1 MGAMA
6 APIKMQT
13 MWLFLVSAASTAVD
27 IRSAQREFPQLANV
41 VYSICGL
48 TDIDFSVSHPCAYSL
63 FGMAYAFTECG
74 HVHQADYS
82 NFQNCILG
90 CSTADNCERACA
102 DPDVKSKNCLA
113 DCKTVYSCIMKAS
126 GTASGQA
133 SANSALIQCF
143 GEEAPTA
150 VQTDAPIVKGM
161 FPPAAAPAPVVALQV
176 DSPAPA
182 ASPAAAPAAALAA
195 AASPAPGAVGPAFT
209 PREAITTNTLGF
221 VDAKCV
227 CSKTGIIRGVTTGQP
242 GCAKHGKEANANVE
256 AYCYV
261 EGDYQCGGAMS
272 SDLHPGLF
280 WVSCEKPNIHLL
292 YPATCEI
299 RERANAQLFPVP
311 AALPLKVPAS
321 SFEGSLKNMA
331 PLPRAPTPLDDMSQ
345 GMHAWSGPMPPLWHA
360 ARSNKFVNEAFQ
372 NPVDFSSAPAPALP
386 PPPMMA
392 GSPAMPSP
400 IMIGGAPV
408 AAVAPSPALPP
419 ALMAPAPAMALMEE
433 AVSGAGQLRGVRQ
446 H

>member
-90 CSTADNCERACA
+90 CSTADNCETACA
-102 DPDVKSKNCLA
+102 DPDVKSKSCLS
-113 DCKTVYSCIMKAS
+113 DCKTVYQCIMKAA
-126 GTASGQA
+126 GTATGQA
-133 SANSALIQCF
+133 SANSELTQCF

-150 VQTDAPIVKGM
+150 APTAPIVSGM
-161 FPPAAAPAPVVALQV
+161 FPPAAAPASVVALQV

-182 ASPAAAPAAALAA
+182 ASPAAAPTA
-195 AASPAPGAVGPAFT
+195 AASPAPAVGPAFT
-209 PREAITTNTLGF
+209 PREAITTNALGF

-280 WVSCEKPNIHLL
+280 WVGCEKPNIHLL
-292 YPATCEI
+292 YPPTCEI

-331 PLPRAPTPLDDMSQ
+331 PLPRAPTPLDDMFQ
-345 GMHAWSGPMPPLWHA
+345 GMKEWSGPMPPLWHA
-360 ARSNKFVNEAFQ
+360 ARSNNFVNEAFQ

-386 PPPMMA
+386 PPPPMMA

-400 IMIGGAPV
+400 IIIGGAPV
-408 AAVAPSPALPP
+408 AAVAASPALPP
-419 ALMAPAPAMALMEE
+419 AMIVPPMAPAPAMALMEE
-433 AVSGAGQLRGVRQ
+433 AASGAGQLRGVRQ

>member
-1 MGAMA
+1 
-6 APIKMQT
+6 
-13 MWLFLVSAASTAVD
+13 
-27 IRSAQREFPQLANV
+27 
-41 VYSICGL
+41 L
-48 TDIDFSVSHPCAYSL
+48 TDIDFSVSHPCAYSV

-90 CSTADNCERACA
+90 CSTADNCERACS
-102 DPDVKSKNCLA
+102 DPDVKSKSCLTN
-113 DCKTVYSCIMKAS
+113 CKTVYSCIMKAAGS
-126 GTASGQA
+126 ATGQA
-133 SANSALIQCF
+133 SATSELDQCF
-143 GEEAPTA
+143 SEEAPTA
-150 VQTDAPIVKGM
+150 APTSAPIVSGM
-161 FPPAAAPAPVVALQV
+161 FPPAPAPPQVVALQV
-176 DSPAPA
+176 ESPAPA
-182 ASPAAAPAAALAA
+182 TSPAAAPNS
-195 AASPAPGAVGPAFT
+195 AASAAPAAGPAFT

-280 WVSCEKPNIHLL
+280 WVGCEKPNIHLL
-292 YPATCEI
+292 YPPTCEI

-311 AALPLKVPAS
+311 ATLPLKVPAS
-321 SFEGSLKNMA
+321 SFEGSLQNMA
-331 PLPRAPTPLDDMSQ
+331 PLPRAPTPLDDMFQ
-345 GMHAWSGPMPPLWHA
+345 GMKEWSGPMPPLWHA

-386 PPPMMA
+386 PPSSPIMA
-392 GSPAMPSP
+392 GSPAMPP
-400 IMIGGAPV
+400 PLIIGGAPV
-408 AAVAPSPALPP
+408 AAVAASPALPP
-419 ALMAPAPAMALMEE
+419 AIVVPPMAPAPAMALMEE
-433 AVSGAGQLRGVRQ
+433 AASGAGQLRGVRQ